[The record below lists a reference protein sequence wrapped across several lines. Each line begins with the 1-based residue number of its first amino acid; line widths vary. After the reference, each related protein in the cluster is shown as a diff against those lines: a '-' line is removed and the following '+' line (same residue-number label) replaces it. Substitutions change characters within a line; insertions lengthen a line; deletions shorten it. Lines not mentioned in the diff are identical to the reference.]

1 MLTFIIN
8 LLCFQGISNNKVKLT
23 QQTHKKK
30 KVHTFEGITITIN
43 SINKKINKK

>member
-8 LLCFQGISNNKVKLT
+8 LLCFQGISNNKVKST

-30 KVHTFEGITITIN
+30 KGSCFRRNN
-43 SINKKINKK
+43 SLN